1 MAKRLTV
8 DFSADAAQTPTK
20 FRAKMSVTDM
30 QNVDINRLSVNPHN
44 AEFFL
49 RESDA
54 YFERLTE
61 DIRKRGILVPLL
73 AKKDGTLLAGH
84 NRLAVAQAIGLKYVP
99 VQYVTEELSAEA
111 EQEFIIK
118 DNLLRRQFSQEEW
131 TAIYRK
137 LVPDFEE
144 ILMRDGRGKHRGK
157 GISQANLEQNT
168 HDTHAQNDKKDNVFF
183 NAKTAT
189 TKDMVTFLAKETGE
203 KTATVEK
210 RIQRA
215 KSKQQKDDSV
225 QKNVEVAS
233 SDSKKDNVLS
243 SISAL
248 KKECKMLLNNC
259 NDAKLLAKVQKILRQ

>member
-30 QNVDINRLSVNPHN
+30 QNVDINQLSVNPHN

-131 TAIYRK
+131 ATIYRK

-168 HDTHAQNDKKDNVFF
+168 QEANVFF

-215 KSKQQKDDSV
+215 KSKQQKDGSV
-225 QKNVEVAS
+225 RKNAEIAP
-233 SDSKKDNVLS
+233 SDSRKDNVLS

-248 KKECKMLLNNC
+248 KKECKTLVNNC
-259 NDAKLLAKVQKILRQ
+259 NDKKLLVKVQKILMQ